1 MILKT
6 HSPAFTILLILVFIA
21 GLATMSLEFSVS
33 RLLIPVFGSTI
44 YTWGSLIGVV
54 LLGLSA
60 GYHLGGR
67 LADNNPNFEKFC
79 SIIFSAG
86 LYILFIPLIFPPIID
101 FTTEIVDTLSD
112 PTLSSNVNN
121 LNSLFAT
128 FILVITPTLLL
139 GMISPYAIKLA
150 AKSLDKLGNISG
162 NLYSVSTIG
171 SIVGTFITVFAL
183 IPLVPIN
190 HVLYGLGILLLLT
203 SIIKLKFSIKVISI
217 TLVLIV
223 CVSILFEDMNAIS
236 LDFDN
241 LHFHPG
247 ILVYETETLYSHL
260 DVLDN
265 YNTINNRALFLNG
278 YPHSIMDKSDPYGL
292 ESKYT
297 KFFPLGLLLKENT
310 TKVLFIGGGGFSGP
324 KYFLQNYPD
333 IFVDV
338 VEIDPKIV
346 EVAKD
351 YFFLDESNPKLKI
364 YTQDAREFLNK
375 YPGSYDVIVLDAFS
389 KSYVPFHLMT
399 VEFYELLSDKLTNG
413 GVVISNH
420 IGSPNESQATSDLY
434 RTNFKTFL
442 EVFPKVFVFLT
453 DHYKSLQNI
462 IIASVKTGQP
472 DDHSM
477 SDKSEISGLQ
487 EANTK
492 VIDEINYGDYVL
504 EGNLISKNDVPTLT
518 DQYAPVENLLN
529 PISGKSYS
537 IEEQDNTKSSLLA
550 EKVHNPPIAVISISS
565 ILITIITI
573 IWIFS
578 LRQIWKY
585 NNTQSER
592 M

>member
-1 MILKT
+1 
-6 HSPAFTILLILVFIA
+6 
-21 GLATMSLEFSVS
+21 MSLEFSVS
-33 RLLIPVFGSTI
+33 RLLIPIFGSTI

-54 LLGLSA
+54 LLGLSG

-79 SIIFSAG
+79 SIMFSAG
-86 LYILFIPLIFPPIID
+86 LYILFIPLISSPIID
-101 FTTEIVDTLSD
+101 FTIGAIDSLTNYNLNSY
-112 PTLSSNVNN
+112 VNN

-128 FILVITPTLLL
+128 FILVIIPTLLL

-150 AKSLDKLGNISG
+150 TKSLDKLGNTSG

-171 SIVGTFITVFAL
+171 SIVGTFITVFVL
-183 IPLVPIN
+183 IPLVSIN
-190 HVLYGLGILLLLT
+190 HVLYGLGILLLVT
-203 SIIKLKFSIKVISI
+203 STIKLKFFIKVIAAI
-217 TLVLIV
+217 LLLIV
-223 CVSILFEDMNAIS
+223 CVTILFEDKNAIS
-236 LDFDN
+236 LDFGN

-247 ILVYETETLYSHL
+247 FLIYETETLYNHL
-260 DVLDN
+260 DVIDN

-278 YPHSIMDKSDPYGL
+278 YPHSIMDKSDPYAL

-297 KFFPLGLLLKENT
+297 KFFPLGLLIKENA

-351 YFFLDESNPKLKI
+351 YFFLNESNPKLKI
-364 YTQDAREFLNK
+364 YTQDAREFLSK
-375 YPGSYDVIVLDAFS
+375 YAESYDIIVLDAFS

-399 VEFYELLSDKLTNG
+399 VEFYKILSDRLTNG

-420 IGSPNESQATSDLY
+420 IGSIDETQATSDLY
-434 RTNFKTFL
+434 RANFKTFL

-453 DHYKSLQNI
+453 DHYKSIQNI
-462 IIASVKTGQP
+462 IIASVKTGEYDEYNMP
-472 DDHSM
+472 D
-477 SDKSEISGLQ
+477 KLEIANMQ
-487 EANTK
+487 KANTK
-492 VIDEINYGDYVL
+492 VIDEINYEDYVL
-504 EGNLISKNDVPTLT
+504 ESNLISKIDVPILT

-529 PISGKSYS
+529 PISSKPYS
-537 IEEQDNTKSSLLA
+537 IEEQNNIRTSLVD
-550 EKVHNPPIAVISISS
+550 EKFHNPTKVIISIPI
-565 ILITIITI
+565 ILITAITI

-578 LRQIWKY
+578 LRQIWT
-585 NNTQSER
+585 NNNIQQER

>member
-1 MILKT
+1 
-6 HSPAFTILLILVFIA
+6 
-21 GLATMSLEFSVS
+21 
-33 RLLIPVFGSTI
+33 
-44 YTWGSLIGVV
+44 
-54 LLGLSA
+54 
-60 GYHLGGR
+60 
-67 LADNNPNFEKFC
+67 
-79 SIIFSAG
+79 
-86 LYILFIPLIFPPIID
+86 
-101 FTTEIVDTLSD
+101 
-112 PTLSSNVNN
+112 
-121 LNSLFAT
+121 
-128 FILVITPTLLL
+128 
-139 GMISPYAIKLA
+139 MISPYAIKLA
-150 AKSLDKLGNISG
+150 TKSLDKLGNISG

-190 HVLYGLGILLLLT
+190 HVLYGLGMLLLLT
-203 SIIKLKFSIKVISI
+203 SIIKLKFFFKVIAI
-217 TLVLIV
+217 ILLLIV
-223 CVSILFEDMNAIS
+223 CVSILFEDKNVIS
-236 LDFDN
+236 LDFGN

-297 KFFPLGLLLKENT
+297 KFFPLGLVLKENA

-364 YTQDAREFLNK
+364 YTQDAREFLSK
-375 YPGSYDVIVLDAFS
+375 YPGSYDVIILDAFS

-399 VEFYELLSDKLTNG
+399 VEFYELLADKLTNG

-442 EVFPKVFVFLT
+442 KVFPKVFVFLT

-472 DDHSM
+472 DDYSM
-477 SDKSEISGLQ
+477 SDKSEIASLK

-492 VIDEINYGDYVL
+492 VIDEINYQDYVL
-504 EGNLISKNDVPTLT
+504 ESNLISKNDVPTLT

-537 IEEQDNTKSSLLA
+537 IEEQDNTRSSTLS
-550 EKVHNPPIAVISISS
+550 EGVYNPPIAVISISS

-585 NNTQSER
+585 NNTQ
-592 M
+592 